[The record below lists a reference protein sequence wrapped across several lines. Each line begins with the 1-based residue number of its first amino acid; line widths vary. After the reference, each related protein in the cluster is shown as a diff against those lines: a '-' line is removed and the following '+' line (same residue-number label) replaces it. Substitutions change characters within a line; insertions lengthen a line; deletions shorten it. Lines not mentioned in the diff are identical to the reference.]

1 MTDPAI
7 AKFLAAL
14 EETQYLAPDRMEAYQ
29 RRLLD
34 RLLRHARAETSFYA
48 DRLAPVFRPDDSIDW
63 ERWTEIPI
71 FTRSEAQ
78 ANEDALF
85 AREVPLAVGASLTD
99 STSGSTGRP
108 LRHGNSSIQ
117 NLATACANERFK
129 RWHKLDLGS
138 LVGLIY
144 HADAG
149 KDLYPD
155 GEMTVQS
162 PLTDESRPTAKL
174 TIDTPVAQQIGWL
187 RRTKPAIIA
196 SLPSNLREIG
206 RIAEEQ
212 GEPFSFQAVMT
223 FGEAIS
229 PSMRADLIGYFGKE
243 PLDQYGTTE
252 LGHIAGT
259 CPHSGRY
266 HVSADLVRLEIV
278 DDDGRPAEAGMIGRI
293 VATSFYNYATPFIRY
308 DTGDLGIMA
317 AEPCGCGRTLS
328 VIDTILGR
336 TRNIFRFVD
345 GTTALPR
352 LESSKVQPF
361 VPHRQFQVVQTALDR
376 IEYRYVPAGPG
387 QTNDIAGLTDFVR
400 RRLHPSLTVVAIAMD
415 AIPRS
420 PSGKYEDYVSLVQGS
435 A

>member
-1 MTDPAI
+1 LTDPAI
-7 AKFLAAL
+7 ARFLAAL

-63 ERWTEIPI
+63 DRWTEIPI
-71 FTRSEAQ
+71 LTRTEAQ
-78 ANEDALF
+78 ENNDALF
-85 AREVPLAVGASLTD
+85 AREVPPTVGASLTD

-117 NLATACANERFK
+117 NLATACANERF
-129 RWHKLDLGS
+129 RHWHRLESGS
-138 LVGLIY
+138 LHALIY

-149 KDLYPD
+149 EDLYPD
-155 GEMTVQS
+155 GGMAVRS
-162 PLTDESRPTAKL
+162 RVTDEDRPTAKL
-174 TIDTPVAQQIGWL
+174 TIDTPVVQQIEWL
-187 RRTKPAIIA
+187 RRTKPVVIA

-229 PSMRADLIGYFGKE
+229 PSMRADLIGYFGRE

-259 CPHSGRY
+259 CPHSGKY
-266 HVSADLVRLEIV
+266 HVSADLVRVEIV
-278 DDDGRPAEAGMIGRI
+278 DDLGRPAPAGTVGRI

-308 DTGDLGIMA
+308 DTGDLGMLA
-317 AEPCGCGRTLS
+317 AEPCGCGRTLPVLES
-328 VIDTILGR
+328 ILGR
-336 TRNIFRFVD
+336 VRNIFRFVD

-376 IEYRYVPAGPG
+376 IEYRYVPADPG
-387 QTNDIAGLTDFVR
+387 QTNDLAGLTDFVR
-400 RRLHPSLTVVAIAMD
+400 QRLHPSLTVEAIAVD
-415 AIPRS
+415 EIPRS
-420 PSGKYEDYVSLVQGS
+420 PSGKYEDYVSLVGRT
-435 A
+435 